1 MQPIRYLQIDAI
13 SVCFSPTHIARAL
26 QDIVNINPEKIMCFY
41 NIDPSYYTTD
51 PIFWYNTGVQCV
63 RFPVLWSDTEDAY
76 RIICLLKYFGQTE
89 IAQLGTIR
97 PCTKATYKQQVVY
110 IPSVK
115 RTPNIVSDDEEDDYE
130 EDVYEE
136 DDYEEDDYELD
147 DEEDN
152 VESESLL
159 DFYEDRTPGNPEDFV
174 EIIYNIPQG
183 PERAEVV
190 NPDDYELY
198 VY

>member
-13 SVCFSPTHIARAL
+13 SECFSPYHIARAL
-26 QDIVNINPEKIMCFY
+26 QDIVNIKPKKIMCFY

-51 PIFWYNTGVQCV
+51 PILWYTTGVQCV
-63 RFPVLWSDTEDAY
+63 RFPVLWSDTEEAY

-97 PCTKATYKQQVVY
+97 PCTKTTYKQQVVY

-115 RTPNIVSDDEEDDYE
+115 RTPNIVSDDEADDVVDNE
-130 EDVYEE
+130 EEND
-136 DDYEEDDYELD
+136 
-147 DEEDN
+147 
-152 VESESLL
+152 ESESLL
-159 DFYEDRTPGNPEDFV
+159 YFYEDRTPGNPEEFV
-174 EIIYNIPQG
+174 EIIYNTPQRS
-183 PERAEVV
+183 ERAEAV

>member
-13 SVCFSPTHIARAL
+13 SVCFSPSHIARAL
-26 QDIVNINPEKIMCFY
+26 QDIVNINTEKIMCFY
-41 NIDPSYYTTD
+41 SLNPSYYITD
-51 PIFWYNTGVQCV
+51 PILWYTTGVQCV

-97 PCTKATYKQQVVY
+97 PCTKTTYKQQVVN

-115 RTPNIVSDDEEDDYE
+115 RTPNIVSDDEEDYEADYQEDYEDYEDYE
-130 EDVYEE
+130 EDY
-136 DDYEEDDYELD
+136 
-147 DEEDN
+147 EEDN

-159 DFYEDRTPGNPEDFV
+159 DFYEDRTPGNPEEFV
-174 EIIYNIPQG
+174 EIIYNTPQRS
-183 PERAEVV
+183 ERAEAV